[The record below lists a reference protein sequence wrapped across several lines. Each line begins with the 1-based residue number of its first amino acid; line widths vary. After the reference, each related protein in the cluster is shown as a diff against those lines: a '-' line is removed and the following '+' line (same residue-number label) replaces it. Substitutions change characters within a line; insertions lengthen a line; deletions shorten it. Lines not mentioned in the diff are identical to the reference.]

1 MARQIIVTTSDSV
14 DGYRVRKYLG
24 VVRGIAVRGA
34 TPGQGFQALG
44 NVLSGNL
51 QAGWQLYEQVCE
63 TARDDA
69 FDRMVRHAEEL
80 KADAILSMRYH
91 GTEVAEG
98 ITEVLAYGTAV
109 QLQLPEAQPATGP

>member
-1 MARQIIVTTSDSV
+1 MPHQIIVTTSDSV

-34 TPGQGFQALG
+34 TPAQGFQALG
-44 NVLSGNL
+44 QVLSGNL
-51 QAGWQLYEQVCE
+51 QASWQMFEQVCE
-63 TARDDA
+63 AARDDA

-80 KADAILSMRYH
+80 NADAILAMRYH
-91 GTEVAEG
+91 GTDVREG

-109 QLQLPEAQPATGP
+109 QLELPEAQPAPGA